1 MPLFM
6 DAHRNL
12 KGATLEDVK
21 KNHLSDL
28 DAQDKYGVKYLKF
41 WFNEAAQTVFC
52 LCTGPNQEACVAVH
66 KAAHGNVAERIIEVQ
81 DSVFEAFMG
90 GGKETEIGCALN
102 PQGEL
107 DTAFRAILF
116 TDIQGST
123 RMTQTR
129 GDTAA
134 MTLVRAHNDIVR
146 RALRDTGGREVK
158 HTGDG
163 IMASF
168 FSVPEG
174 IRCAVCIQREIARH
188 NQRAPADALHVRIG
202 LSAGEPVVEGG
213 DLFGSAV
220 QLARRVCDYAHAGQ
234 VLVSNLVRD
243 LIDGK
248 DTEFIA
254 LGEAE
259 LKGFDKPE
267 RIHEVRWA

>member
-12 KGATLEDVK
+12 QGATLEDVK
-21 KNHLSDL
+21 KDHLSDL
-28 DAQDKYGVKYLKF
+28 EAQDKHGVKYLKF

-52 LCTGPNQEACVAVH
+52 LCTGPNQGACVAVH
-66 KAAHGNVAERIIEVQ
+66 KTAHGNLAERVIEVQ
-81 DSVFEAFMG
+81 DSVLEAFMG

-102 PQGEL
+102 PQGGI
-107 DTAFRAILF
+107 DTAFRTILF

-123 RMTQTR
+123 RLTQTR
-129 GDTAA
+129 GDTGA
-134 MTLVRAHNDIVR
+134 MALLRIHNEIVR
-146 RALRDTGGREVK
+146 RALRDEGGREVK

-174 IRCAVCIQREIARH
+174 IRCAVAIQREIARH
-188 NQRAPADALHVRIG
+188 NQRAPADPLHLRIG
-202 LSAGEPVVEGG
+202 LSAGEPVVEGD

-220 QLARRVCDYAHAGQ
+220 QLARRVCDYADADRI
-234 VLVSNLVRD
+234 LVSNIVRD
-243 LIDGK
+243 LSDGK
-248 DTEFIA
+248 DSEFIER
-254 LGEAE
+254 GEAR